1 MATPSSPTVSDRES
15 PTPNHQPTATMG
27 GASSRPT
34 PANNAGGGS
43 GMGDKGFMKGNRGGH
58 VSAQTPQQTIY
69 SFLSLKSQKGEGE
82 RYLDRRYR
90 ETNGGTTM
98 GPPTCETEDH
108 SFMEHTPGCP
118 STLPGWGKLKHAGE
132 M

>member
-1 MATPSSPTVSDRES
+1 MKARTPE
-15 PTPNHQPTATMG
+15 
-27 GASSRPT
+27 
-34 PANNAGGGS
+34 
-43 GMGDKGFMKGNRGGH
+43 
-58 VSAQTPQQTIY
+58 QTIY

-82 RYLDRRYR
+82 KYLQQRFG
-90 ETNGGTTM
+90 EANGGPTM
-98 GPPTCETEDH
+98 GPSTCETEDH